1 MKYILSALLVL
12 NLSLSA
18 AEKLSYPSLDGLEV
32 TADLYALDGKA
43 EAPVIILFHQARYSR
58 GAYQEIAPKL
68 NKLGFRCLA
77 VDARS
82 GKEVNGV
89 VNETAARAKKKGKAM
104 EYRDALP
111 DLKASV
117 AYAHEKFPKAPIL
130 IWGSS
135 YSASMV
141 FAVAAEHPE
150 EVKGLL
156 SFSPNFP
163 RWKPEEKAAASLAIP
178 VFVTSSKKEVK
189 NWKSGFEKIKSEKKT
204 GFEPKGAGR
213 HGSSTLWESEAD
225 NEEYWEAVTKFLK
238 ENFVK

>member
-1 MKYILSALLVL
+1 MKCILATFMALS
-12 NLSLSA
+12 LSLSA
-18 AEKLSYPSLDGLEV
+18 VEKLSYPSLDGLKI
-32 TADLYALDGKA
+32 TADLYALEGKTG
-43 EAPVIILFHQARYSR
+43 APVILLFHQARYSR

-68 NKLGFRCLA
+68 NKLGFNCIA

-82 GKEVNGV
+82 GKGVNGV
-89 VNETAARAKKKGKAM
+89 VNETAARAKEAGKPM

-117 AYAHEKFPKAPIL
+117 AFAHEKFPKSPLL

-141 FAVAAEHPE
+141 FAVAADHPE
-150 EVKGLL
+150 EVKGVL

-163 RWKPEEKAAASLAIP
+163 RWQAEEKAAATLEIP
-178 VFVTSSKKEVK
+178 VFVTSAKKEVRG
-189 NWKSGFEKIKSEKKT
+189 WKAGFGKIKSKKKT

-213 HGSSTLWESEAD
+213 HGASALWESEAHHA
-225 NEEYWEAVTKFLK
+225 EYWAAVTKFLT
-238 ENFVK
+238 ENFTK